1 MSAPI
6 PTLSPVGDVL
16 RHLLLEQYKD
26 KPRMEGILAQIGVE
40 ADMLDDANHELWNIY
55 DIDTAVGAQ
64 LDILGVIANEPR
76 KERGDAAYRAVLK
89 VLFRT
94 QVSGTPEDVIRSVK
108 EYTSA
113 PTVQYIPE
121 YPAAF
126 WVLLP
131 SGFVITPV
139 QLARV
144 SPAGVSV
151 HVGSWLAHEDDDP
164 DTYPLFIELEDDGDW
179 ILIEDYGTADLEPEP
194 PAPSTYTFT
203 VSEEPLVAGALVT
216 IAADALVALT
226 DAGVVLA
233 DAVLGLEAVGVALA
247 SAAPGESVTI
257 LQYGTTGPFAIPY
270 EVGQDL
276 YLGVAGRWALVPP
289 TGATISQRTGT
300 SAALPGGGIGASI
313 NIQQPVWL

>member
-1 MSAPI
+1 MIPI
-6 PTLSPVGDVL
+6 PSEWDVIEPL
-16 RHLLLEQYKD
+16 VIEQYKES
-26 KPRMEGILAQIGVE
+26 PQYLGILKLLAEE
-40 ADMLDDANHELWNIY
+40 ADRTETARWELSNLL
-55 DIDTAVGAQ
+55 DIDAMVGAQ
-64 LDILGVIANEPR
+64 LALIGKIAHVGRAPGMTEP
-76 KERGDAAYRAVLK
+76 EYRSAIK
-89 VLFRT
+89 T
-94 QVSGTPEDVIRSVK
+94 QLQLRSSGTPEDVIAWVSQ
-108 EYTSA
+108 SIGGA
-113 PTVQYIPE
+113 PVTYLPE
-121 YPAAF
+121 YPAAV
-126 WVLLP
+126 WLLF
-131 SGFVITPV
+131 SGPRLDMT
-139 QLARV
+139 QLV
-144 SPAGVSV
+144 DQLPAGVSA
-151 HVGSWLAHEDDDP
+151 HIGSWLAHEDDDP
-164 DTYPLFIELEDDGDW
+164 EPYPLFIELEDDGDW

-194 PAPSTYTFT
+194 PAPSTYAFT

-257 LQYGTTGPFAIPY
+257 LQYGTAGPFAVQY